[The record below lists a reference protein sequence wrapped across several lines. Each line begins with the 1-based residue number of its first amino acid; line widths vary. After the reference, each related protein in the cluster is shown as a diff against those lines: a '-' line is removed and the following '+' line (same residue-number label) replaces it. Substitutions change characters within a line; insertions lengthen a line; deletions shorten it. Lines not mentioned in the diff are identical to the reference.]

1 MHFYRN
7 IFSYVPRGKVKEVAI
22 MLKAIHAQENRDEA
36 LKKSVSVSKKL
47 KEMKLHKASGL
58 INDFIHETL
67 SYLDFPV
74 EHWMRIRTDNPLE
87 RIIKEIRRRTRVV
100 GSFPDGNSAL
110 MLAAARLRYVAGS
123 KWGMKKYLNIEL
135 LKELALEKETS

>member
-1 MHFYRN
+1 
-7 IFSYVPRGKVKEVAI
+7 
-22 MLKAIHAQENRDEA
+22 
-36 LKKSVSVSKKL
+36 
-47 KEMKLHKASGL
+47 MKLHKASGL
-58 INDFIHETL
+58 INDFIHKTL

-74 EHWMRIRTDNPLE
+74 EHWRRIRTDNPLE
-87 RIIKEIRRRTRVV
+87 RIIKEIRRRTRAA

-110 MLAAARLRYVAGS
+110 VLAAARLRYASGS